1 LVLFAFVGAAFY
13 AAYAVCNK
21 YVYRS
26 GLGGVPAAILVITA
40 CGIVAAPLLFFCDI
54 HWVPAT
60 AWHAL
65 FLGAVSAPA
74 MFLATYSYSRED
86 ASVVGPVIS
95 IKIVA
100 LPFVEAFVFG
110 KPLATGVWIG
120 AGLCAA
126 GLVLVSQTDRWT
138 LRPSLLLRPGVLMMA
153 CAGLVFSVG
162 DVVAGDA
169 LSHWPSSWQ
178 FTAHVTVLQGAVGL
192 ALLAAIRL
200 VRGRAGIRRGD
211 FRMDGPALK
220 RAVGPLA
227 AGGVAILAA
236 QLCLFKSFELGG
248 NVTLTN
254 ILYSTR
260 SLMVVGFMAALVF
273 VAKSRVEKVGW
284 RAYAFRASGACLLAT
299 AIVVALW
306 R

>member
-1 LVLFAFVGAAFY
+1 LISFALIGAAFY
-13 AAYAVCNK
+13 ATYAVFNK
-21 YVYRS
+21 FVFRS

-40 CGIVAAPLLFFCDI
+40 CGIVSAPLLPLCDT

-60 AWHAL
+60 AWHVL

-100 LPFVEAFVFG
+100 LPFVEALLFG
-110 KPLATGVWIG
+110 KSLATGVWIG

-162 DVVAGDA
+162 DVIVGDA
-169 LSHWPSSWQ
+169 IPHWPSSWQ
-178 FTAHVTVLQGAVGL
+178 FTVHMTVLQGVVGL
-192 ALLAAIRL
+192 ALM
-200 VRGRAGIRRGD
+200 AGIRLFRGRPGMLKGD
-211 FRMDGPALK
+211 LRLDMPALR
-220 RAVGPLA
+220 RAIVPLT
-227 AGGVAILAA
+227 AGGVAMLAA
-236 QLCLFKSFELGG
+236 QLCLFRSFELGG

-260 SLMVVGFMAALVF
+260 SLMIVGFMAALVF
-273 VAKSRVEKVGW
+273 VGHSRVERAGW
-284 RAYAFRASGACLLAT
+284 RAYAFRASGAGLLAV
-299 AIVVALW
+299 AIIVAL
-306 R
+306 RR

>member
-1 LVLFAFVGAAFY
+1 
-13 AAYAVCNK
+13 
-21 YVYRS
+21 
-26 GLGGVPAAILVITA
+26 
-40 CGIVAAPLLFFCDI
+40 
-54 HWVPAT
+54 
-60 AWHAL
+60 
-65 FLGAVSAPA
+65 

-120 AGLCAA
+120 TGLCAA

-162 DVVAGDA
+162 DVISGDA
-169 LSHWPSSWQ
+169 IPHWPSSWQ
-178 FTAHVTVLQGAVGL
+178 FTVHATVLQGAVGL

-200 VRGRAGIRRGD
+200 VRGRTGIRRGD
-211 FRMDGPALK
+211 FRMDVPALK
-220 RAVGPLA
+220 RAAGPLA

-236 QLCLFKSFELGG
+236 QLCLFRSFELGG

-273 VAKSRVEKVGW
+273 VARSSVERAGW
-284 RAYAFRASGACLLAT
+284 RAYAFRASGACLLAA
-299 AIVVALW
+299 AIIVAI
-306 R
+306 RR